1 MKYCNNCG
9 SEMTDQSHFCP
20 ICGANANG
28 QTNNYQNTYT
38 NNYQPIQTKANGMAI
53 AGFIL
58 AFLIPLLGW
67 IFGGIGL
74 KNASKCNSGKGLAI
88 AALIVATLNWI
99 LGMLIQLDII

>member
-38 NNYQPIQTKANGMAI
+38 NNYQPIQTKANVMAI
-53 AGFIL
+53 AG
-58 AFLIPLLGW
+58 
-67 IFGGIGL
+67 
-74 KNASKCNSGKGLAI
+74 
-88 AALIVATLNWI
+88 
-99 LGMLIQLDII
+99 